1 MIASWS
7 YGHLGVGEVIGEV
20 MHLAKSGRLIV
31 KLKAPSGAKPGELLT
46 DGAGRRVGKI
56 IELIGPVSA
65 PYASVIPMT
74 DRTARLVGAKVFSGG
89 SSAGFR
95 ASGGA
100 GGQFRPKRQQKERDM
115 GRGGGR
121 GRRQ

>member
-1 MIASWS
+1 M
-7 YGHLGVGEVIGEV
+7 GEVIGEV

-89 SSAGFR
+89 S
-95 ASGGA
+95 
-100 GGQFRPKRQQKERDM
+100 GGQFGPKHPQKERYM
-115 GRGGGR
+115 RRGGGG